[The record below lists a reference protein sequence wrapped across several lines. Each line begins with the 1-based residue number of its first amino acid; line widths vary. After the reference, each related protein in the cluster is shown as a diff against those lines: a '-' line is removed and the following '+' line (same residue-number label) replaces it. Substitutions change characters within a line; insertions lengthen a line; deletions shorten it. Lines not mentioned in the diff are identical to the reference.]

1 MKKLLFILTLILISI
16 PSVYSQKTISGVT
29 MPRKMMV
36 GKTVL
41 QLNGAGVREKMWI
54 DLYVCGLYV
63 KTKTTNAQN
72 IIDSKEHCAIKIQ
85 IVSSLITSKK
95 MSDAVED
102 CFKNSMGKPT
112 KEMRTKIDNFKSIFA
127 DDEIKQGDIYD
138 IVYIPSKGV
147 VVFKN
152 GKIQP
157 IIEGYEFKKALFA
170 IWLGDKP
177 ADDDLKD
184 DLLGKK

>member
-1 MKKLLFILTLILISI
+1 MKKLLFILTIILISI
-16 PSVYSQKTISGVT
+16 PNVYSQKTFGDVT
-29 MPRKMMV
+29 IPKKMMV

-54 DLYVCGLYV
+54 DLYVCGLFV

-102 CFKNSMGKPT
+102 GFKNSLGKPT
-112 KEMRTKIDNFKSIFA
+112 KEMRVKIDKFKSFFA
-127 DDEIKQGDIYD
+127 ESEIEDGDIYD
-138 IVYIPSKGV
+138 IIYIPSKGV

-184 DLLGKK
+184 DLLGDK

>member
-1 MKKLLFILTLILISI
+1 MKKLLSILIILLVSL
-16 PSVYSQKTISGVT
+16 STSFAQKTFGDVT
-29 MPRKMMV
+29 IPKKMMV

-41 QLNGAGVREKMWI
+41 TLNGAGVREKMWI

-63 KTKTTNAQN
+63 KTKTTDANT
-72 IIDSKEHCAIKIQ
+72 IIDSKEHCSIKIQ

-102 CFKNSMGKPT
+102 GFKNSIGKPT
-112 KEMRTKIDNFKSIFA
+112 KEMREKIDNFKSIFA
-127 DDEIKQGDIYD
+127 DSEIKDGDIYD

-157 IIEGYEFKKALFA
+157 IIEGYEFKKALFT

-184 DLLGKK
+184 DLLGKN

>member
-1 MKKLLFILTLILISI
+1 MKKSIFILALTLLTTLSFA
-16 PSVYSQKTISGVT
+16 QKTISGVT
-29 MPRKMMV
+29 MPKKMMV

-41 QLNGAGVREKMWI
+41 DLNGAGVREKLWI

-63 KTKTTNAQN
+63 KTKTTDAKS
-72 IIDSKEHCAIKIQ
+72 IINNDEHCAIKLQ

-95 MSDAVED
+95 MNDAVED
-102 CFKNSMGKPT
+102 GFKNALGNPT
-112 KEMRTKIDNFKSIFA
+112 KEMRAKIDAFKGFFA
-127 DDEIKQGDIYD
+127 DEEIEDGDIYD
-138 IVYIPSKGV
+138 IVYVPARGS

-152 GKIQP
+152 GKIKP
-157 IIEGYEFKKALFA
+157 VIEGIEFKKALFS

-184 DLLGKK
+184 DLLGK

>member
-1 MKKLLFILTLILISI
+1 MKKLLFILTIILVSV
-16 PSVYSQKTISGVT
+16 PSLYSQKTLSGVT
-29 MPRKMMV
+29 IPKKMMV

-41 QLNGAGVREKMWI
+41 VLNGAGVREKMWI
-54 DLYVCGLYV
+54 DLYVCGLFV
-63 KTKTTNAQN
+63 KAKTTNAQN
-72 IIDSKEHCAIKIQ
+72 IIDSKEHGAIKLQ

-102 CFKNSMGKPT
+102 GFKNSIGKPT
-112 KEMRTKIDNFKSIFA
+112 KDMRAKIDKFKSIFA
-127 DDEIKQGDIYD
+127 DSEIKDGDIYD

-184 DLLGKK
+184 DLLGIE

>member
-1 MKKLLFILTLILISI
+1 MKKLLFIITILLIS
-16 PSVYSQKTISGVT
+16 SSNNFAQKTFGDVT
-29 MPRKMMV
+29 MPRKMMI

-41 QLNGAGVREKMWI
+41 QLNGAGVREKLWI

-63 KTKTTNAQN
+63 KTKTTDANT
-72 IIDSKEHCAIKIQ
+72 IIDSKEHCSMKLQ

-95 MSDAVED
+95 MNDAVED
-102 CFKNSMGKPT
+102 GFKNALGKPT
-112 KEMRTKIDNFKSIFA
+112 KEMRKKIDAFKAIFSK
-127 DDEIKQGDIYD
+127 DEIEEGDIYD
-138 IVYIPSKGV
+138 IVYIPSKGI

-157 IIEGYEFKKALFA
+157 IIEGYEFKKALFS
-170 IWLGDKP
+170 IWLGKKP

-184 DLLGKK
+184 DLLGK